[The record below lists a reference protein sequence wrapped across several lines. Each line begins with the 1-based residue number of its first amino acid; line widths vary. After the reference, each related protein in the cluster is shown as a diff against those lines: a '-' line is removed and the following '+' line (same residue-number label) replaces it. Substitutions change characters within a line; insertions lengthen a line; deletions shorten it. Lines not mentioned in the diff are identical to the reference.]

1 MAGVN
6 RILVDSRH
14 RQPDSRSTTDF
25 RVELPE
31 TVTVEDS
38 MCCVVT
44 DICIPVSW
52 YTVETDVN
60 DKLFLRVMIGIDY
73 SDYIITLESR
83 NYTRSELVQAINDKF
98 AALNLPLDCNQDP
111 FRNIIRI
118 TLTAST
124 YNQFMVLSNADL
136 KTDYIKESWR
146 GQYFSPTNP
155 QSINE
160 VIGNTDFRLNVYG
173 STKIYEGGQFNA
185 VPHHTIY
192 IVCPQLGTFR
202 SIGPQGERDILKKH
216 VVVANPSEISVDIS
230 LNAEDFTN
238 ISKLSLKSLQFRLT
252 DVYGNV
258 LNMHGQNWSFTLII
272 RPIP

>member
-60 DKLFLRVMIGIDY
+60 DKLFLRVMRGIDY

-124 YNQFMVLSNADL
+124 YDQFMVLSNADL
-136 KTDYIKESWR
+136 KTDYIKETWR

-155 QSINE
+155 QSIN
-160 VIGNTDFRLNVYG
+160 
-173 STKIYEGGQFNA
+173 
-185 VPHHTIY
+185 
-192 IVCPQLGTFR
+192 
-202 SIGPQGERDILKKH
+202 
-216 VVVANPSEISVDIS
+216 
-230 LNAEDFTN
+230 
-238 ISKLSLKSLQFRLT
+238 
-252 DVYGNV
+252 
-258 LNMHGQNWSFTLII
+258 
-272 RPIP
+272 